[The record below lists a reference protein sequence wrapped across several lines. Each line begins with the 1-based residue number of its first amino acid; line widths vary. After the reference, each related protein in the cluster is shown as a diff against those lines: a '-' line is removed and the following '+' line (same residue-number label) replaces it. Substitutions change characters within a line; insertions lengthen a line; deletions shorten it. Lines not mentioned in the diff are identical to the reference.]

1 MFLLLALCSFAPH
14 FEAFIG
20 QHRFMFVLFAIL
32 SVIMKFVSDYISSR
46 TLTFA
51 FPLCYILLGI
61 LLAFGIE
68 GAERIARM
76 YRREGVDVTIE
87 HGPIP
92 LWGSDIPTSSTY
104 RKTELGYRVIVD
116 DHRPAG
122 SYGLQR
128 NG

>member
-1 MFLLLALCSFAPH
+1 MVYIIFTHLRDRT
-14 FEAFIG
+14 FICITKHHLEG
-20 QHRFMFVLFAIL
+20 GDAMIDVYP
-32 SVIMKFVSDYISSR
+32 SVEEN
-46 TLTFA
+46 
-51 FPLCYILLGI
+51 
-61 LLAFGIE
+61 GIE

-87 HGPIP
+87 HTQIP
-92 LWGSDIPTSSTY
+92 QWGSAIPTSSTY
-104 RKTELGYRVIVD
+104 GKTELGYRVIVD